1 MSILNTTATKFRLTK
16 AIELRLCNLGFVF
29 YPFPLLQILAMQA
42 KLNEQQKV
50 ITQLQVK
57 KQDREAELKQEVSA
71 ELTWF
76 FI

>member
-1 MSILNTTATKFRLTK
+1 M
-16 AIELRLCNLGFVF
+16 
-29 YPFPLLQILAMQA
+29 AMQA
-42 KLNEQQKV
+42 KMNEQQKV

-71 ELTWF
+71 KLTLVF